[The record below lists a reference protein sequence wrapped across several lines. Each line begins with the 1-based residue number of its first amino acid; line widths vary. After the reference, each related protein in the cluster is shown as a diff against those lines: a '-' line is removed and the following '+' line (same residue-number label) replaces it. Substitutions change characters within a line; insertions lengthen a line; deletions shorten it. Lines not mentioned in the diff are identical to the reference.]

1 LKRVS
6 VELVPR
12 TAEGLQAEL
21 SLLKEHFSV
30 VNAIN
35 IPDLLRYPI
44 RSWEGCELAL
54 PHYEQVIPHIR
65 AIDVDMNAPLPMAEA
80 FKADGIREVL
90 IVSGD
95 PPQDMSRKMYP
106 STCVEIIRKFKQEL
120 PGVKVYAGIDQYRG
134 SMRQE
139 LDYVKRKLYAG
150 ADGFFTQPFFDMR
163 LMEIYAEQLRNTEV
177 FWGIAPVLTAA
188 SATYWATKNNVIFPA
203 HFQPTWDWNIAIAR
217 QAVELIRDMDSNV
230 YFMPIRADIKTYLEQ
245 VF

>member
-1 LKRVS
+1 MKRVS

-12 TAEGLQAEL
+12 TTEGLQEEL
-21 SLLKEHFSV
+21 ALLKHHFTA

-44 RSWEGCELAL
+44 RSWEGCSLAL

-65 AIDVDMNAPLPMAEA
+65 AIDVDMNSPLPMADV
-80 FKADGIREVL
+80 FTDGGIREVL

-95 PPQDMSRKMYP
+95 PPQDMSRRMYP

-134 SMRQE
+134 SMRHE

-163 LMEIYAEQLRNTEV
+163 LMEMYAEQLEQTEV
-177 FWGIAPVLTAA
+177 FWGIAPVLTAT
-188 SATYWATKNNVIFPA
+188 SATYWATKNSVIFPA
-203 HFQPTWDWNIAIAR
+203 GFQPTWDWNIAIAR
-217 QAVELIRDMDSNV
+217 QALTIIREMDSNV
-230 YFMPIRADIKTYLEQ
+230 YFMPIRADIKAYLEQ